1 MRGIK
6 DLLIV
11 LRNGIAFTF
20 SWLILLIVIASLFS
34 GTESISV
41 STIIKVFALCV
52 WGVFSFI
59 ISFKFEKVTKRGFIF
74 SLTLFYILFIPVEVL
89 LFYLLGMFKSSGSLI
104 QWIIFGIIVIAAY
117 LLALLIDIFV
127 FRKKEK
133 LYTEKIREYIE
144 IKDR

>member
-104 QWIIFGIIVIAAY
+104 QWIIFGTIVIAAY
-117 LLALLIDIFV
+117 LAALFIDIFV
-127 FRKKEK
+127 FRKNK
-133 LYTEKIREYIE
+133 
-144 IKDR
+144 

>member
-20 SWLILLIVIASLFS
+20 SWLILLIVIALLFS
-34 GTESISV
+34 GAETISV
-41 STIIKVFALCV
+41 SAIIKVFALCV

-89 LFYLLGMFKSSGSLI
+89 LFYLLGLFKSSGSLI
-104 QWIIFGIIVIAAY
+104 QWIIFGIIVLVAYFAA
-117 LLALLIDIFV
+117 LFIDIFV

>member
-104 QWIIFGIIVIAAY
+104 QWIIFGIIVLVAY
-117 LLALLIDIFV
+117 LAALFIDIFV

>member
-34 GTESISV
+34 RTESISV

-104 QWIIFGIIVIAAY
+104 QWSIFGIIVLVAY
-117 LLALLIDIFV
+117 LAALFIDIFV

>member
-52 WGVFSFI
+52 WGVFGFI

-89 LFYLLGMFKSSGSLI
+89 LFYLLGLFKSSGSLI
-104 QWIIFGIIVIAAY
+104 QWIIFGIIVLVAY
-117 LLALLIDIFV
+117 LAALFIDIFV

>member
-1 MRGIK
+1 MRRIK
-6 DLLIV
+6 DLLIL
-11 LRNGIAFTF
+11 LRDGIALTFT
-20 SWLILLIVIASLFS
+20 WLLFIVVIASFIL
-34 GTESISV
+34 GVDTIAV
-41 STIIKVFALCV
+41 SYIVKIFALCV

-59 ISFKFEKVTKRGFIF
+59 VCFKFEKVTKRGFIF

-104 QWIIFGIIVIAAY
+104 QWISFGAIVIAAY
-117 LLALLIDIFV
+117 LAALFIDIFV

>member
-20 SWLILLIVIASLFS
+20 SWLMFIVVIASFIL
-34 GTESISV
+34 GVDTIAV
-41 STIIKVFALCV
+41 SYIVKIFALCV

-59 ISFKFEKVTKRGFIF
+59 VCFKFEKVTKRGFIF

-104 QWIIFGIIVIAAY
+104 QWIIFGAIVIAAY
-117 LLALLIDIFV
+117 LVALFIDIFV